1 MFLHN
6 FAFDDP
12 EVFSSKPKIE
22 VKVKV
27 KSVKDLFVLTR
38 LSGEVRDTFIWLP
51 LGWVDHSFLKVLYLT
66 RHLETTEIMFET
78 KCNSED
84 RKMQSCYGGKGARVV
99 NTRRNGILIN
109 FPVEECLVNDTRQAV
124 GSRQGGL
131 YRAHWCFAITS
142 LKSSNK
148 SYHVMKRIVLSF
160 FLD

>member
-22 VKVKV
+22 V
-27 KSVKDLFVLTR
+27 
-38 LSGEVRDTFIWLP
+38 SGEVRDTFIWLP
-51 LGWVDHSFLKVLYLT
+51 LGWVDYSFLKVLYLT

-109 FPVEECLVNDTRQAV
+109 FPVVRRGECLVSDTRQAV

-131 YRAHWCFAITS
+131 YTLVFGNYQSQVTKVI
-142 LKSSNK
+142 
-148 SYHVMKRIVLSF
+148 M
-160 FLD
+160 

>member
-12 EVFSSKPKIE
+12 EVFLSKPKIE

-27 KSVKDLFVLTR
+27 KSVK
-38 LSGEVRDTFIWLP
+38 E
-51 LGWVDHSFLKVLYLT
+51 K
-66 RHLETTEIMFET
+66 IMFET

-109 FPVEECLVNDTRQAV
+109 FPVVRRGECLVSDTRQAV

-131 YRAHWCFAITS
+131 YTLVFGNYQSQVTKVI
-142 LKSSNK
+142 
-148 SYHVMKRIVLSF
+148 M
-160 FLD
+160 